1 MAPSL
6 LTSPVP
12 AVTKTCIKYVVGL
25 LFRKDGTEVDLI
37 EKLRPAWQ
45 RGRLNGIG
53 GKIEEGECADDAM
66 PREFREE
73 TGANVVDWRMF
84 CVLRGT
90 AAEVSVFVA
99 HSDIQELASITDER
113 VLWIP
118 VADLHGFQLVDKLS
132 WLIPMALD
140 RNSVSTVVNA
150 PW

>member
-1 MAPSL
+1 
-6 LTSPVP
+6 
-12 AVTKTCIKYVVGL
+12 
-25 LFRKDGTEVDLI
+25 
-37 EKLRPAWQ
+37 
-45 RGRLNGIG
+45 
-53 GKIEEGECADDAM
+53 
-66 PREFREE
+66 
-73 TGANVVDWRMF
+73 MF